1 MTYEILMIPGT
12 ILLYFFLYFAAGSLA
27 VRLVPDK
34 DYSVPRVLI
43 LGFFLLHFLFFL
55 ITMPLK
61 VTLQPLSLLS
71 AIWAVVL
78 VLITIAFFIS
88 QRGRWVRTL
97 SSIREAFD
105 GRNKYIT
112 LAFFALALVQ
122 ILLMNGNDETY
133 AIWDQSYYL
142 GDSVT
147 SWYTNTISQYSPYT
161 GRILNVLNSEYLLET
176 YQNHTSVM
184 CQLLNIHPMV
194 ENLTIMATVV
204 VILYNLIALE
214 IGKFFFKGDR
224 FRSTL
229 LVFFL
234 TLLNF
239 FSYNLYTAAEFLFI
253 RPSEGKT
260 ILAVLILPSL
270 FYCFLKVMED
280 VDAKTWWIYSFLII
294 AGSFGLNMSSIFMIP
309 FELSALY
316 IPYAIHRKKIS
327 IFVRYL
333 ILMLPC
339 VLMAAL
345 YLLTKHEFLIY
356 TGK

>member
-12 ILLYFFLYFAAGSLA
+12 ILVYFFLYFAVGSLA

-34 DYSVPRVLI
+34 DYSISRVLI

-71 AIWAVVL
+71 GIWAVVL

-88 QRGRWVRTL
+88 QRGRWGRTL
-97 SSIREAFD
+97 SGIREAFD
-105 GRNKYIT
+105 GRHKYIT
-112 LAFFALALVQ
+112 LAFFALVLVQ
-122 ILLMNGNDETY
+122 IILINGNDETY

-280 VDAKTWWIYSFLII
+280 VEAKTWWVYSFLII

-316 IPYAIHRKKIS
+316 IPYAIHRNKFS